1 MSDGRLK
8 THANLIDRMAAARG
22 VDLQE
27 AALRG
32 DLTPDDISDLVLR
45 CVGCTK
51 PDTCAAWLSAQKG
64 AVSETP
70 SFCRNAEQFAAL
82 ARRSG

>member
-1 MSDGRLK
+1 MSDARLK
-8 THANLIDRMAAARG
+8 IHADLIDRMATARG

-32 DLTPDDISDLVLR
+32 DLSPDDISDLVLR

-51 PDTCAAWLSAQKG
+51 PDSCAAWLEAQRG

-70 SFCRNAEQFAAL
+70 GFCRNAEHFATL
-82 ARRSG
+82 ARRSD

>member
-8 THANLIDRMAAARG
+8 THADLVDRMATARG

-32 DLTPDDISDLVLR
+32 DLSPDDISDLVLR

-51 PDTCAAWLSAQKG
+51 PDTCAAWLSMQRG

-70 SFCRNAEQFAAL
+70 GFCRNADQFAAL

>member
-1 MSDGRLK
+1 MTDARLK
-8 THANLIDRMAAARG
+8 THADLVDRMAAARG

-27 AALRG
+27 AAMRAH
-32 DLTPDDISDLVLR
+32 LTPGDISDLVMR
-45 CVGCTK
+45 CAGCTK
-51 PDTCAAWLSAQKG
+51 PDTCAAWLDAQAG

-70 SFCRNAEQFAAL
+70 GYCRNAEAFADL

>member
-1 MSDGRLK
+1 MSDARLK
-8 THANLIDRMAAARG
+8 THADLVDRMAAARG

-32 DLTPDDISDLVLR
+32 DLSPGDISDLVLR
-45 CVGCTK
+45 CAGCTR
-51 PDTCAAWLSAQKG
+51 PDTCAAWLKAQAG

-70 SFCRNAEQFAAL
+70 GYCRNADQFAAL